1 MQEYKKD
8 YLKTSYNKI
17 IIFCLTLFFSI
28 GLLFFFNILN
38 GEVKAFYPSSP
49 DRVTLTLNGDMLIPS
64 GSAVSN
70 PSYTTFE
77 YYRIPKFVTN
87 NDFANE
93 GFVPREERIIF
104 FEENK
109 IKAINLNDFT
119 WEANTVYTLWLFG
132 YTWDEEP
139 AFISNLIYYIPG
151 KAVNNEPINTPGYS
165 YKLSDKPAGSNHDLT
180 INGNIVTIT
189 GNKIAGDLKISYFS
203 GVDNTFETLY
213 VTHVDDVDVNV
224 SIDLSYLPLAEYT
237 AYKVYFEGWAYY
249 SGEPVVMSEWVYSI
263 SPMLP
268 LPTAPEKEGYTF
280 VGWYYD
286 EEYTQPYIDGT
297 PIFEDTTLYAKYEI
311 NTYTVTYI
319 LNGNTY
325 RTDTVTWN
333 SYAQN
338 YEISQTGYTFSGWH
352 TDAECK
358 NPYNFNIPVK
368 SHLTLYGRNII
379 NKYTVTFDA
388 NGGIVKSGNAV
399 QIVEYGKSAVAPV
412 VEREGYTFKGWDKVF
427 NNITNDLTVIALWE
441 INKYKVTFDAN
452 GGIIKSGDAVQI
464 VEYGNSAIAPIVER
478 IGYNFK
484 GWDKSFSSITGDLTV
499 TAQWE
504 IITFKVTFIVDGVE
518 YDTITIEYGTMFY
531 ENKSVQKILRTLSAV
546 YSDAEKTALFSP
558 MTVVNEDVILYAD
571 VKASLRNWLDFALWF
586 QKNWIWLAIGAG
598 VLAFV
603 IIVVVIKVKG
613 GK

>member
-8 YLKTSYNKI
+8 YLKTNYNKI
-17 IIFCLTLFFSI
+17 IVFCLILFFGI
-28 GLLFFFNILN
+28 GLLFSSNILKE
-38 GEVKAFYPSSP
+38 EVKAFYPSSP
-49 DRVTLTLNGDMLIPS
+49 DEVILTLNGDMLTPS
-64 GSAVSN
+64 GPAVSN
-70 PSYTTFE
+70 PGHITWY
-77 YYRIPKFVTN
+77 YYRVPYFVTN
-87 NDFANE
+87 NDFSNE
-93 GFVPREERIIF
+93 AIVRYQERIKK
-104 FEENK
+104 FEENE

-132 YTWDEEP
+132 NIWDDNSV
-139 AFISNLIYYIPG
+139 FISNLIYYVPG
-151 KAVNNEPINTPGYS
+151 RTVSNEPINTPGYS
-165 YKLSDKPAGSNHDLT
+165 YKLSDKPKGSNDDLT
-180 INGNIVTIT
+180 IDGNIVTIT
-189 GNKIAGDLKISYFS
+189 GNSIAGDLKISYFS
-203 GVDNTFETLY
+203 GVDNTFGTLA
-213 VTHVDDVDVNV
+213 VGHVDDVDVNV
-224 SIDLSYLPLAEYT
+224 SIDLSYLPLAQYT
-237 AYKVYFEGWAYY
+237 AYKVYFEGLDYY
-249 SGEPVVMSEWVYSI
+249 SNPVVMPEWIYSI

-268 LPTAPEKEGYTF
+268 LPTAPQKEGYTF

-319 LNGNTY
+319 LNGDTY
-325 RTDTVTWN
+325 RIDAVTYN

-338 YEISQTGYTFSGWH
+338 FEISQTGYTFSGWH
-352 TDAECK
+352 TDAECE
-358 NPYNFNIPVK
+358 NPYDFNIPVK

-399 QIVEYGKSAVAPV
+399 QIVEYGKPAVAPI

-452 GGIIKSGDAVQI
+452 GGIIKSGDAVQT
-464 VEYGNSAIAPIVER
+464 VEYGNSAIAPVVER

-531 ENKSVQKILRTLSAV
+531 ENKSVQEILGTLSAV
-546 YSDAEKTALFSP
+546 YSDAQKTSLFMPTSAI
-558 MTVVNEDVILYAD
+558 NEDITLFAEVD
-571 VKASLRNWLDFALWF
+571 ASLRGWLDFALWF
-586 QKNWIWLAIGAG
+586 QKYWMWLAIGAG
-598 VLAFV
+598 VLALV
-603 IIVVVIKVKG
+603 ITVVVIKVKG